1 LAARMTRIHILDEAT
16 VSRIAA
22 GEVIERP
29 ASVVKELIE
38 NSIDAGATRIFVE
51 VRDGG
56 ISLIRVVDDGC
67 GIERDDLPLAFQ
79 RHATSKIS
87 TADDL
92 FRLKTL
98 GFRGEALSSIASVS
112 RCVEVHTRTR
122 GSEMGTYLRLEN
134 GRVVEVRDDG
144 CPYGTSMEVRG
155 LFECIPARLK
165 HLSSPSQELARIAE
179 LVTQMAIIHYRI
191 SFELSSGRK
200 TLFRSNASET
210 WDDALIRAFGLRT
223 VKGMISITAEGDGF
237 DLCGMISSPD
247 ASRQDA
253 ESVLVYVNSRPVYSK
268 AVVQALR
275 EAYRGFLQSGRNPVA
290 VISIEVE
297 PSLVDVN
304 VHPAKREV
312 RFLREGEIY
321 DAVRDAALDALRS
334 SAIPAANPPGIAE
347 PQLWSSRPQIQETL
361 PLEVQTEQRISE
373 PLVRI
378 VGQALDLYIIV
389 EDDDGIILVD
399 QHAAAERIRYEH
411 LLEKCESGSIS
422 QELIQP
428 VTVELS
434 PGEAALLDSFSAKLK
449 EIGFEIDHFGG
460 RAYSVRSVPAA
471 MGLERPESIRDVLR
485 EILHLGRAC
494 RISFRD
500 EALKLLACRGSIKSG
515 EKLSE
520 RAMLRLL
527 TDLFACDNPR
537 TCPHG
542 RPVVVRISTESL
554 EKMFG
559 RR

>member
-1 LAARMTRIHILDEAT
+1 MPRIHILDEET

-38 NSIDAGATRIFVE
+38 NSIDAGASRIFIEVE
-51 VRDGG
+51 DGG
-56 ISLIRVVDDGC
+56 RSLIKVVDDGC
-67 GIERDDLPLAFQ
+67 GMEREDLLLAFQ

-87 TADDL
+87 RAEDL

-98 GFRGEALSSIASVS
+98 GFRGEALSAIASVS
-112 RCVEVHTRTR
+112 KCVEVHTRTR
-122 GSEMGTYLRLEN
+122 GSPMGTYLRLER
-134 GRVVEVRDDG
+134 GKVADIRDDG
-144 CPYGTSMEVRG
+144 CPYGTIMEVRG
-155 LFECIPARLK
+155 LFETIPARLK

-179 LVTQMAIIHYRI
+179 IVTQMAIIHHRI
-191 SFELSSGRK
+191 SFELSSGRR

-223 VKGMISITAEGDGF
+223 VKGMISITAKGDGF
-237 DLCGMISSPD
+237 DLHGMISSHD
-247 ASRQDA
+247 SSRQGS
-253 ESVLVYVNSRPVYSK
+253 ESILVYVNSRPVYSK

-275 EAYRGFLQSGRNPVA
+275 EAYRGFLQSGRNPLA
-290 VISIEVE
+290 VISIEIE

-312 RFLREGEIY
+312 RFLREGELY
-321 DAVRDAALDALRS
+321 EAVRDAALSALRS
-334 SAIPAANPPGIAE
+334 SAMPAPPARIAE
-347 PQLWSSRPQIQETL
+347 PQHLSAKPQIQETL
-361 PLEVQTEQRISE
+361 PLEVRAEQRMSK
-373 PLVRI
+373 PLIRI
-378 VGQALDLYIIV
+378 VGQALCLYIVV
-389 EDDDGIILVD
+389 EDDDGIMLVD
-399 QHAAAERIRYEH
+399 QHAAAERIRYEQ
-411 LLEKCESGSIS
+411 LLEKCEGGSIS

-434 PGEAALLDSFSAKLK
+434 PGEAALLDSISGELRK
-449 EIGFEIDHFGG
+449 IGFEIDPFGE

-471 MGLERPESIRDVLR
+471 VGLESPELIRDVLR
-485 EILHLGRAC
+485 EILNLGRAC
-494 RISFRD
+494 RTSFRD

-515 EKLSE
+515 ERLSE
-520 RAMLRLL
+520 SAMLRLL

-542 RPVVVRISTESL
+542 RPVVVRISSESL

>member
-1 LAARMTRIHILDEAT
+1 MPRIHILDEET

-56 ISLIRVVDDGC
+56 ISLIKVVDDGC

-87 TADDL
+87 RADDL
-92 FRLKTL
+92 FSLKTL
-98 GFRGEALSSIASVS
+98 GFRGEALPAIASVS
-112 RCVEVHTRTR
+112 RCVEVQTRTR
-122 GSEMGTYLRLEN
+122 SSGMGTYLRLEN
-134 GRVVEVRDDG
+134 GRVAEIRDDG
-144 CPYGTSMEVRG
+144 CPYGTSIEVRG
-155 LFECIPARLK
+155 LFENIPARLK

-179 LVTQMAIIHYRI
+179 TVTQMAIIHHRV
-191 SFELSSGRK
+191 SFELSSGRRS
-200 TLFRSNASET
+200 LFRSNASET
-210 WDDALIRAFGLRT
+210 WDDALIRAFGLGT
-223 VKGMISITAEGDGF
+223 VKGMIPITAKGEGF
-237 DLCGMISSPD
+237 ELRGMISSPD
-247 ASRQDA
+247 ASRQDS
-253 ESVLVYVNSRPVYSK
+253 ESILVYVNSRPVYSR
-268 AVVQALR
+268 ALIQALR
-275 EAYRGFLQSGRNPVA
+275 DAYRGFLRSGRSYVA
-290 VISIEVE
+290 VISIEIE

-321 DAVRDAALDALRS
+321 DAVRDAALSALRS
-334 SAIPAANPPGIAE
+334 SAIPAAAPPARITE
-347 PQLWSSRPQIQETL
+347 PQLLIPKPQIQETL
-361 PLEVQTEQRISE
+361 PLEVQAEQRISE
-373 PLVRI
+373 PLIRI
-378 VGQALDLYIIV
+378 LGQALDLYIVV
-389 EDDDGIILVD
+389 EYDDGIMLVD

-411 LLEKCESGSIS
+411 LLEKCESESIS

-434 PGEAALLDSFSAKLK
+434 PGEAALLDSFSAKLR

-460 RAYSVRSVPAA
+460 RAYSVRAVPAA
-471 MGLERPESIRDVLR
+471 VGLESPESVRAVLR
-485 EILHLGRAC
+485 DILQLGRAC
-494 RISFRD
+494 KTSFRD

-520 RAMLRLL
+520 GAMLRLL

-542 RPVVVRISTESL
+542 RPVVVRISSESL
-554 EKMFG
+554 ERMFG

>member
-1 LAARMTRIHILDEAT
+1 MSRIHILDEDT

-38 NSIDAGATRIFVE
+38 NSIDAGASRIIIEVE
-51 VRDGG
+51 NGG
-56 ISLIRVVDDGC
+56 ISLIKLVDDGC
-67 GIERDDLPLAFQ
+67 GIEREDLPLAFQ

-87 TADDL
+87 TPDDL
-92 FRLKTL
+92 FKLKTL
-98 GFRGEALSSIASVS
+98 GFRGEALSAIASVS
-112 RCVEVHTRTR
+112 KCVEVHTRTR
-122 GSEMGTYLRLEN
+122 GSPMGTYLRLES
-134 GRVVEVRDDG
+134 GRVADIRDDG
-144 CPYGTSMEVRG
+144 CPYGTIMEVRG
-155 LFECIPARLK
+155 LFETIPARLK

-179 LVTQMAIIHYRI
+179 IVTQMAIIHHRI
-191 SFELSSGRK
+191 SFELSSGRR

-223 VKGMISITAEGDGF
+223 VKGMISIMAKRDGF
-237 DLCGMISSPD
+237 DLHGMISSPD
-247 ASRQDA
+247 SSRQGS
-253 ESVLVYVNSRPVYSK
+253 ESILVYVNSRPVYSK

-275 EAYRGFLQSGRNPVA
+275 EAYRGFLQSGRNPLA
-290 VISIEVE
+290 VISIEIE

-312 RFLREGEIY
+312 RFLREDEVY
-321 DAVRDAALDALRS
+321 DAVRDAALSALRS
-334 SAIPAANPPGIAE
+334 SAMPPPPARIAE
-347 PQLWSSRPQIQETL
+347 PQLWSAKPQIQRTL
-361 PLEVQTEQRISE
+361 PLEVQAEQRVSE
-373 PLVRI
+373 PLIRV

-389 EDDDGIILVD
+389 EDDDGIMLVD

-411 LLEKCESGSIS
+411 LLEKCEGGSIS

-434 PGEAALLDSFSAKLK
+434 PGEAALLESFSGVLR
-449 EIGFEIDHFGG
+449 EIGFEIDPFGG

-471 MGLERPESIRDVLR
+471 AGLESPESIRDVLR
-485 EILHLGRAC
+485 EILNLGRVC
-494 RISFRD
+494 RASFRD
-500 EALKLLACRGSIKSG
+500 EVLKHLACRGSIKSG
-515 EKLSE
+515 ERLSE
-520 RAMLRLL
+520 SAMLRLL

-542 RPVVVRISTESL
+542 RPVVVRISSESL

>member
-1 LAARMTRIHILDEAT
+1 MPRIHILDEET

-56 ISLIRVVDDGC
+56 ISLIKVVDDGC

-87 TADDL
+87 RSEDL

-98 GFRGEALSSIASVS
+98 GFRGEALPAIASVS
-112 RCVEVHTRTR
+112 RCVEVQTRTR
-122 GSEMGTYLRLEN
+122 SSGMGTYLRLES
-134 GRVVEVRDDG
+134 GRVAEIRDDG
-144 CPYGTSMEVRG
+144 CPYGTSIEVRG
-155 LFECIPARLK
+155 LFENIPARLK

-179 LVTQMAIIHYRI
+179 TVTQMAIIHHRV
-191 SFELSSGRK
+191 SFELSSGRRS
-200 TLFRSNASET
+200 LFRSNASET
-210 WDDALIRAFGLRT
+210 WDDALIRAFGLGT
-223 VKGMISITAEGDGF
+223 VKGMIPIKTKGEGF
-237 DLCGMISSPD
+237 DLRGMISSPD
-247 ASRQDA
+247 ASRQDS
-253 ESVLVYVNSRPVYSK
+253 ESILVYVNSRPVYSK

-275 EAYRGFLQSGRNPVA
+275 EAYRGFLRSGRSYVA
-290 VISIEVE
+290 VISIEIE

-321 DAVRDAALDALRS
+321 DAVRDAALSALRS
-334 SAIPAANPPGIAE
+334 SAIPAAAPPARITE
-347 PQLWSSRPQIQETL
+347 PQLLIPKPQIQETL
-361 PLEVQTEQRISE
+361 PLEVQAEQRISE
-373 PLVRI
+373 PLIRI
-378 VGQALDLYIIV
+378 LGQALDLYIVV
-389 EDDDGIILVD
+389 EYDDGIMLVD

-411 LLEKCESGSIS
+411 LLEKCESKSIS

-434 PGEAALLDSFSAKLK
+434 PGEASLLDSFSAKLR

-460 RAYSVRSVPAA
+460 RAYSVRAVPAA
-471 MGLERPESIRDVLR
+471 VGLESPESIRAVLR
-485 EILHLGRAC
+485 DILQLGRAC
-494 RISFRD
+494 RTSFRD

-520 RAMLRLL
+520 GAMLRLL

-542 RPVVVRISTESL
+542 RPVVVRISSESL
-554 EKMFG
+554 ERMFG

>member
-1 LAARMTRIHILDEAT
+1 MPRIRILDEGT

-38 NSIDAGATRIFVE
+38 NSIDAGATRIFIEVE
-51 VRDGG
+51 GGG
-56 ISLIRVVDDGC
+56 ISLVKVVDDGC

-87 TADDL
+87 TAEDL

-98 GFRGEALSSIASVS
+98 GFRGEALPAIASVS

-122 GSEMGTYLRLEN
+122 GSATGTYMRLED
-134 GRVVEVRDDG
+134 GRVAEIKDAG
-144 CPYGTSMEVRG
+144 CPYGTGIAVMG
-155 LFECIPARLK
+155 LFESVPARLK

-179 LVTQMAIIHYRI
+179 IVTQMAIIHHRI
-191 SFELSSGRK
+191 SFELSSGRR

-210 WDDALIRAFGLRT
+210 WDDALIGAFGLAT
-223 VKGMISITAEGDGF
+223 VKGMIPIMAEGDGF
-237 DLCGMISSPD
+237 DLRGMISSPG
-247 ASRQDA
+247 ASRQGS
-253 ESVLVYVNSRPVYSK
+253 ESVLVYVNRRPVYSK
-268 AVVQALR
+268 AVVHALR
-275 EAYRGFLQSGRNPVA
+275 DAYRGFLQSGRNPVA
-290 VISIEVE
+290 VISIEIE

-312 RFLREGEIY
+312 RFLRENEIY
-321 DAVRDAALDALRS
+321 DALRDAVLRALRTS
-334 SAIPAANPPGIAE
+334 RIPPAVPQVKE
-347 PQLWSSRPQIQETL
+347 PRLWSPRPQIQETL
-361 PLEVQTEQRISE
+361 PMEVRAEQRVSE
-373 PLVRI
+373 PVLKI

-389 EDDDGIILVD
+389 EDEDGIMLID

-434 PGEAALLDSFSAKLK
+434 PVEAELIDSFSAELRG
-449 EIGFEIDHFGG
+449 IGFELDPFGG
-460 RAYSVRSVPAA
+460 RSYSVRSVPAA
-471 MGLERPESIRDVLR
+471 AGLESPESIRDLLR

-494 RISFRD
+494 RTSFRD
-500 EALKLLACRGSIKSG
+500 EALKLLACRGSIKAG
-515 EKLSE
+515 ERLSE
-520 RAMLRLL
+520 SAMLRLL

-542 RPVVVRISTESL
+542 RPVVVRISAESL

>member
-1 LAARMTRIHILDEAT
+1 MPRIHILDEET

-56 ISLIRVVDDGC
+56 ISLIKVVDDGC
-67 GIERDDLPLAFQ
+67 GIEREDLPLAFQ

-87 TADDL
+87 GADDL

-112 RCVEVHTRTR
+112 RFVEVHTRTR
-122 GSEMGTYLRLEN
+122 SSAMGTYIRLEN
-134 GRVVEVRDDG
+134 GRVAEIRDDG
-144 CPYGTSMEVRG
+144 CPYGTSIEVKG
-155 LFECIPARLK
+155 LFEKIPARLK

-179 LVTQMAIIHYRI
+179 LVTQMAIINHRI
-191 SFELSSGRK
+191 SFELSSGKR

-223 VKGMISITAEGDGF
+223 VKGMIPIMAKGEGF
-237 DLCGMISSPD
+237 DLHGMISSPD
-247 ASRQDA
+247 ESRQDS
-253 ESVLVYVNSRPVYSK
+253 ESLLVYVNKRPVYSK

-290 VISIEVE
+290 VISIEID

-312 RFLREGEIY
+312 RFLKEGEIY
-321 DAVRDAALDALRS
+321 DAVRDAALSALRS
-334 SAIPAANPPGIAE
+334 SPIPAATQPTMIAE

-373 PLVRI
+373 PLIRI

-389 EDDDGIILVD
+389 EDDDGIFLVD
-399 QHAAAERIRYEH
+399 QHAAAERIRYEN

-434 PGEAALLDSFSAKLK
+434 PGEAALLDSFSAKLN

-471 MGLERPESIRDVLR
+471 AGLERPESIRDLLR

-494 RISFRD
+494 KTSFRD

-520 RAMLRLL
+520 SAMLRLL

-542 RPVVVRISTESL
+542 RPVVVRISAESL

>member
-1 LAARMTRIHILDEAT
+1 MPRIHILDEET

-38 NSIDAGATRIFVE
+38 NSIDAGASRIFIEVE
-51 VRDGG
+51 EGG
-56 ISLIRVVDDGC
+56 ISLIKVVDDGC
-67 GIERDDLPLAFQ
+67 GIEREDLPLAFQ

-92 FRLKTL
+92 FGLKTL
-98 GFRGEALSSIASVS
+98 GFRGEALSAIASVS
-112 RCVEVHTRTR
+112 KCVEVHTRTR
-122 GSEMGTYLRLEN
+122 SSSMGTYLRLEN
-134 GRVVEVRDDG
+134 GRVAEIKDDG
-144 CPYGTSMEVRG
+144 CPYGTNIEVRG
-155 LFECIPARLK
+155 LFETIPARRK

-179 LVTQMAIIHYRI
+179 TVTQMSIIHHKI
-191 SFELSSGRK
+191 SFELSSGRR

-223 VKGMISITAEGDGF
+223 VKGMISIMARGDGF
-237 DLCGMISSPD
+237 DIRGMISSPD
-247 ASRQDA
+247 ASRKGY

-275 EAYRGFLQSGRNPVA
+275 DAYRGFLQSGRSPFA
-290 VISIEVE
+290 VISIEIE

-312 RFLREGEIY
+312 RFLREEEIY
-321 DAVRDAALDALRS
+321 DAVRDAALSALRS
-334 SAIPAANPPGIAE
+334 SAIPSLAPPTRIAE
-347 PQLWSSRPQIQETL
+347 SQLWSAKPHIQETL
-361 PLEVQTEQRISE
+361 PLEVQAEQRVSE
-373 PLVRI
+373 PVIRI
-378 VGQALDLYIIV
+378 VGQALNLYIIV
-389 EDDDGIILVD
+389 EEDDGIMLVD

-422 QELIQP
+422 QELIHP
-428 VTVELS
+428 VTVDLS
-434 PGEAALLDSFSAKLK
+434 PGESALLDSFSGELK
-449 EIGFEIDHFGG
+449 DIGFEIDPFGG

-471 MGLERPESIRDVLR
+471 AGLESPESIRDVVR
-485 EILHLGRAC
+485 EILHLGRVYKT
-494 RISFRD
+494 SFRD

-520 RAMLRLL
+520 VAMLKLL
-527 TDLFACDNPR
+527 TDLFACKNPR

-542 RPVVVRISTESL
+542 RPVVVRISSESL
-554 EKMFG
+554 ERMFG

>member
-1 LAARMTRIHILDEAT
+1 MPRIHILDEET

-38 NSIDAGATRIFVE
+38 NSIDAGASRIIIEVE
-51 VRDGG
+51 NGG
-56 ISLIRVVDDGC
+56 ISLIKLVDDGC
-67 GIERDDLPLAFQ
+67 GIEREDLPLAFQ

-98 GFRGEALSSIASVS
+98 GFRGEALSAIASVS
-112 RCVEVHTRTR
+112 KCVEVHTRTR
-122 GSEMGTYLRLEN
+122 YSPVGTYLRLEN
-134 GRVVEVRDDG
+134 GRVAEIKDDG
-144 CPYGTSMEVRG
+144 CPYGTSIEVRG
-155 LFECIPARLK
+155 LFETIPARLK

-179 LVTQMAIIHYRI
+179 IVTQMAIIHHRI
-191 SFELSSGRK
+191 SFELSSGRR

-223 VKGMISITAEGDGF
+223 AKGMISIIAEGDGF
-237 DLCGMISSPD
+237 DLHGMISSHD
-247 ASRQDA
+247 SSHHGS
-253 ESVLVYVNSRPVYSK
+253 ELILVYVNSRPVYSK
-268 AVVQALR
+268 VVVQALR
-275 EAYRGFLQSGRNPVA
+275 EAYRGFLQSGRSPLA
-290 VISIEVE
+290 VISIEIE

-312 RFLREGEIY
+312 RFLREDEVY
-321 DAVRDAALDALRS
+321 DAVRDAALSALRS
-334 SAIPAANPPGIAE
+334 SAIPSPPPPARIAE
-347 PQLWSSRPQIQETL
+347 PQLWSAKPQIQRTL
-361 PLEVQTEQRISE
+361 PLEVQAEQRISE
-373 PLVRI
+373 PLIRI

-389 EDDDGIILVD
+389 EDDDGIMLVD

-411 LLEKCESGSIS
+411 LLEKCKSGSIS

-434 PGEAALLDSFSAKLK
+434 PGEVALLDSFSGELG
-449 EIGFEIDHFGG
+449 EIGFEIDPFGG

-471 MGLERPESIRDVLR
+471 AGLESPESIRDVLR
-485 EILHLGRAC
+485 EILNLGRVC
-494 RISFRD
+494 RASFRD
-500 EALKLLACRGSIKSG
+500 EALKHLACRGSIKSG
-515 EKLSE
+515 ERLSE
-520 RAMLRLL
+520 SAMLRLL

-542 RPVVVRISTESL
+542 RPVVVRISSESL

>member
-1 LAARMTRIHILDEAT
+1 MPRIRILDEGT

-38 NSIDAGATRIFVE
+38 NSIDAGATRIFIEVE
-51 VRDGG
+51 GGG
-56 ISLIRVVDDGC
+56 ISLVKVVDDGC

-87 TADDL
+87 TAEDL

-98 GFRGEALSSIASVS
+98 GFRGEALPAIASVS

-122 GSEMGTYLRLEN
+122 GSATGTYMRLED
-134 GRVVEVRDDG
+134 GRVAEIKDAG
-144 CPYGTSMEVRG
+144 CPYGTGIAVMG
-155 LFECIPARLK
+155 LFESVPARLK

-179 LVTQMAIIHYRI
+179 IVTQMAIIHHRI
-191 SFELSSGRK
+191 SFELSSGRR

-210 WDDALIRAFGLRT
+210 WDDALIRAFGLGA
-223 VKGMISITAEGDGF
+223 VKGMIPIMAEGDGF
-237 DLCGMISSPD
+237 DLRGMISSPG
-247 ASRQDA
+247 ASRQGS

-268 AVVQALR
+268 AVVHALR
-275 EAYRGFLQSGRNPVA
+275 DAYRGFLQSGRNPVA
-290 VISIEVE
+290 VISIEIE

-312 RFLREGEIY
+312 RFLRENEI
-321 DAVRDAALDALRS
+321 RDALRDAVLRALRTS
-334 SAIPAANPPGIAE
+334 RIPPAAPQVKE
-347 PQLWSSRPQIQETL
+347 PRLWSPRPQIQETL
-361 PLEVQTEQRISE
+361 PMEVRAEHRVSE
-373 PLVRI
+373 PVLKI

-389 EDDDGIILVD
+389 EDDDGIMLID

-411 LLEKCESGSIS
+411 LLKKCESGSIS

-434 PGEAALLDSFSAKLK
+434 PVEAELIDSFSAELRG
-449 EIGFEIDHFGG
+449 IGFELDPFGG
-460 RAYSVRSVPAA
+460 RSYSVRSVPAA
-471 MGLERPESIRDVLR
+471 AGLESPESIRDILR

-494 RISFRD
+494 RTSFRD
-500 EALKLLACRGSIKSG
+500 EALKLLACRGSIKAG
-515 EKLSE
+515 ERLSE
-520 RAMLRLL
+520 SAMLRLL

-542 RPVVVRISTESL
+542 RPVVVRISAESL